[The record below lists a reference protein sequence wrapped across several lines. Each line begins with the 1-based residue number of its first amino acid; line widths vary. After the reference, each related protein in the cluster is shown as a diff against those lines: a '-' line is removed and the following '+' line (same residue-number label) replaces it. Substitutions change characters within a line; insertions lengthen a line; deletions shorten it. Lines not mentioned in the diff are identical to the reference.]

1 MTLEKIVIAGFA
13 ATILTIV
20 FSTVFI
26 CQALKAVAYTAAGAS
41 DPIVRQLQEEGKKN
55 RDLAKGIN
63 RDDLMAWPPLS
74 Q

>member
-20 FSTVFI
+20 ISSVFI
-26 CQALKAVAYTAAGAS
+26 CQALKTVAYTTAGAS

-55 RDLAKGIN
+55 RDLAKGVS
-63 RDDLMAWPPLS
+63 RDDQIAWPPLS